1 MGREYSLD
9 YLESI
14 SGGDKAFVEDMLR
27 TFIASVPEELKKLE
41 KLIQEENWRKV
52 GEEAHKFG
60 SNLLYLE
67 LDELKRL
74 TIKIE
79 SYGLDG
85 EHLDEIPQ
93 LFQELKNGCNNII
106 TILKKDFVFLNE

>member
-1 MGREYSLD
+1 MGRQYSLD

-14 SGGDKAFVEDMLR
+14 SGGDKGFIEDMLR
-27 TFIASVPEELKKLE
+27 TFITSVPEELEKLE
-41 KLIQEENWRKV
+41 KLIGETNWRKV

-67 LDELKRL
+67 LEDLKRL
-74 TIKIE
+74 ALKIE
-79 SYGLDG
+79 SYGLDE

-106 TILKKDFVFLNE
+106 SILKKDFVFLNE